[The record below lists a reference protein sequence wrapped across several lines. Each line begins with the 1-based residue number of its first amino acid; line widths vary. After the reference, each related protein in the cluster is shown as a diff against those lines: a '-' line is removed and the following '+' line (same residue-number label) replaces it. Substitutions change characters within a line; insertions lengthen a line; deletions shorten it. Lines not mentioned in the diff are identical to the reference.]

1 MPHQQI
7 VICDT
12 SQVVWR
18 HLWSELS
25 PEALLLLS
33 FEVVGRSKS
42 KEVKQ
47 ASHARG
53 AAVVHSALILEEM
66 PSEKM

>member
-1 MPHQQI
+1 MPRQQI

-18 HLWSELS
+18 HLWSELN
-25 PEALLLLS
+25 PEALLLSSL
-33 FEVVGRSKS
+33 EVVGRSKS
-42 KEVKQ
+42 KEVKR
-47 ASHARG
+47 ASKPEEQPS
-53 AAVVHSALILEEM
+53 HSALILEEM